1 MYDINSDLSILKWI
15 FSDKKLLI
23 AKILLLCYSLDM
35 ADLNSKAVFIRA
47 RSDEHKEERLSQ
59 IKEATAELF
68 ANCPYS
74 EITLTTI
81 AEKLGWSRAN
91 LYKYVTTKEEIFLE
105 ISSEKMAAYYGS
117 LLSAFPEGNNFT
129 PDVIAEVWAGI
140 VNANQ
145 DYMRYVSYLNP
156 VIETNVT
163 VERLA
168 VFKKKYYDLA
178 YAFRDRLAQMLGT
191 SQDAAYKIQ
200 LDVLF
205 YASSNAVC
213 CYKNPLVQ
221 EALKQINIT
230 PPPMD
235 FYKDMKDFLKMRL
248 AWKE

>member
-1 MYDINSDLSILKWI
+1 MYAIFCDLSILKSY

-23 AKILLLCYSLDM
+23 AQIPPLCYSAFM
-35 ADLNSKAVFIRA
+35 PNYIRA

-68 ANCPYS
+68 QNAPYT

-105 ISSEKMAAYYGS
+105 IAAEKMNAYYGS
-117 LLSAFPEGNNFT
+117 LLSAFPEGNNFSIE
-129 PDVIAEVWAGI
+129 VISEVWAGI
-140 VNANQ
+140 LNANQ

-168 VFKKKYYDLA
+168 AFKKKYYELA
-178 YAFRDRLAQMLGT
+178 YAFRDRLSKMLKI
-191 SQDAAYKIQ
+191 SHEVAYKIQ

-205 YASSNAVC
+205 YASSSAVC

-221 EALKQINIT
+221 EALKQINIS

-248 AWKE
+248 EWKA

>member
-1 MYDINSDLSILKWI
+1 MSD
-15 FSDKKLLI
+15 
-23 AKILLLCYSLDM
+23 
-35 ADLNSKAVFIRA
+35 FIRA

-81 AEKLGWSRAN
+81 AEKIGWSRAN

-105 ISSEKMAAYYGS
+105 ISAEKMSVYYNA

-140 VNANQ
+140 LNANQ

-168 VFKKKYYDLA
+168 IFKKKYYELA
-178 YAFRDRLAQMLGT
+178 YAFRKRLADMLST
-191 SQDAAYKIQ
+191 RQDEAYKIQ

-205 YASSNAVC
+205 YASSSAVS

-235 FYKDMKDFLKMRL
+235 FYQDMKDFLKMRL

>member
-1 MYDINSDLSILKWI
+1 MTE
-15 FSDKKLLI
+15 
-23 AKILLLCYSLDM
+23 
-35 ADLNSKAVFIRA
+35 FIRA
-47 RSDEHKEERLSQ
+47 RSDEHKEERMSQ
-59 IKEATAELF
+59 IKTATAELF
-68 ANCPYS
+68 ANAPYA

-91 LYKYVTTKEEIFLE
+91 LYKYVTTKEEIILE
-105 ISSEKMAAYYGS
+105 IAADKMQNYYNA
-117 LLSAFPEGNNFT
+117 LLSAMLEGNSFSIE
-129 PDVIAEVWAGI
+129 VIAEVWASI
-140 VNANQ
+140 LNANQ

-178 YAFRDRLAQMLGT
+178 NALSFRLGAMLKT
-191 SQDAAYKIQ
+191 TTEAAYKIQ

-221 EALKQINIT
+221 QALEKINIT
-230 PPPMD
+230 PPAMD

-248 AWKE
+248 SW

>member
-1 MYDINSDLSILKWI
+1 
-15 FSDKKLLI
+15 
-23 AKILLLCYSLDM
+23 M
-35 ADLNSKAVFIRA
+35 ADYIRA
-47 RSDEHKEERLSQ
+47 RSGEHKEERFSQ
-59 IKEATAELF
+59 IKQATAELF
-68 ANCPYS
+68 ENVPYAL
-74 EITLTTI
+74 ITLTMI

-91 LYKYVTTKEEIFLE
+91 LYKYVTTKEEIILK
-105 ISSEKMAAYYGS
+105 IAADKMSAYYSS
-117 LLSAFPEGNNFT
+117 LLSAFPVGNKFSVE
-129 PDVIAEVWAGI
+129 VIAEIWAGI
-140 VNANQ
+140 LNANQ

-163 VERLA
+163 VDRLS

-178 YAFRDRLAQMLGT
+178 NALSERLAEMLAVT
-191 SQDAAYKIQ
+191 QEAAYKIQ

-235 FYKDMKDFLKMRL
+235 FYKDMKEFLKMRMEYL
-248 AWKE
+248 HSSLRP

>member
-1 MYDINSDLSILKWI
+1 MH
-15 FSDKKLLI
+15 FF
-23 AKILLLCYSLDM
+23 KICAIIGTMDSLNGKTD
-35 ADLNSKAVFIRA
+35 FIRA
-47 RSDEHKEERLSQ
+47 RSGEHKEERMTQ

-68 ANCPYS
+68 ESDPYS

-91 LYKYVTTKEEIFLE
+91 LYKYVTTKEEIILE
-105 ISSEKMAAYYGS
+105 IAGDKMEAYYGS
-117 LLSAFPEGNNFT
+117 LLSALPKGNDFSAE
-129 PDVIAEVWAGI
+129 VIAELWAGI
-140 VNANQ
+140 LNANQ

-168 VFKKKYYDLA
+168 AFKKKYYSLA
-178 YAFRDRLAQMLGT
+178 NALRDRLSATLKIPKE
-191 SQDAAYKIQ
+191 AAYKIQ

-221 EALKQINIT
+221 KALKKIKIA

-235 FYKDMKDFLKMRL
+235 FYKDMKDFLRMRL
-248 AWKE
+248 EWK

>member
-1 MYDINSDLSILKWI
+1 MD
-15 FSDKKLLI
+15 
-23 AKILLLCYSLDM
+23 SLNGKTD
-35 ADLNSKAVFIRA
+35 FIRA
-47 RSDEHKEERLSQ
+47 RSGEHKEERMAQ
-59 IKEATAELF
+59 IKAATEELF
-68 ANCPYS
+68 ESAPYS

-91 LYKYVTTKEEIFLE
+91 LYKYVTTKEEIILE
-105 ISSEKMAAYYGS
+105 IAGDKMEAYYGA
-117 LLSAFPEGNNFT
+117 LLAALPKGNDFST
-129 PDVIAEVWAGI
+129 EVIAELWAGI
-140 VNANQ
+140 LNANQ

-168 VFKKKYYDLA
+168 AFKKKYYSLA
-178 YAFRDRLAQMLGT
+178 NALRDRLSATLKIPKE
-191 SQDAAYKIQ
+191 AAYKIQ

-221 EALKQINIT
+221 KALKKIKIA

-248 AWKE
+248 EWK

>member
-1 MYDINSDLSILKWI
+1 MTDLTVKT
-15 FSDKKLLI
+15 D
-23 AKILLLCYSLDM
+23 
-35 ADLNSKAVFIRA
+35 FIRA

-59 IKEATAELF
+59 IKNATEELF
-68 ANCPYS
+68 ASCPYS

-105 ISSEKMAAYYGS
+105 ISAEKMNVYYS
-117 LLSAFPEGNNFT
+117 ALLSAFPEGNQFS
-129 PDVIAEVWAGI
+129 PEVIAEVWAGI

-168 VFKKKYYDLA
+168 VFKRKYYDLA
-178 YAFRDRLAQMLGT
+178 YAFCDRLAQML
-191 SQDAAYKIQ
+191 SVSREEAYKIQ

-230 PPPMD
+230 VPPMD
-235 FYKDMKDFLKMRL
+235 FYRDIKDFLKMRL
-248 AWKE
+248 VWKE